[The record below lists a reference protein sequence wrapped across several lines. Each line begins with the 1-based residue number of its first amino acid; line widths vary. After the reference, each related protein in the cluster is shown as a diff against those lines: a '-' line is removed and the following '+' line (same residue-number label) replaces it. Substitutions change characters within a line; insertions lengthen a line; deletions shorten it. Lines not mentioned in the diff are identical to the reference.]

1 MSVSGFEVGAD
12 IARLQQLSADQQQYL
27 ARFRGIMSDLHQ
39 QANDLVTRWEG
50 GNEEYKARA
59 DEFNAAFEM
68 ANRGF
73 AKMIDATDGAVDGW
87 SQTRNYLNDLFT

>member
-1 MSVSGFEVGAD
+1 MSASEFEVGAN
-12 IARLQQLSADQQQYL
+12 ISQLQQLSSDQQQYL
-27 ARFRGIMSDLHQ
+27 ARFRSIMGELHQ

-50 GNEEYKARA
+50 GNEEYQARA
-59 DEFNAAFEM
+59 NEFNAAFEM